1 MYNLQEYK
9 DSYTKKLESLWQYH
23 RNDANDNI
31 TDCKTFKLKTK
42 KNSRRTPVVCNTED
56 VQERAVLLKYVSNF
70 CRTLQIPLINCEKK
84 YYVRL
89 VKKLHYYHL
98 NRSRNICNNICKT
111 LRSCGNSITDNIKL
125 LEQSK

>member
-9 DSYTKKLESLWQYH
+9 DSYKKKLESLWQYH

-70 CRTLQIPLINCEKK
+70 CRTLQIPLINCEKNTMLGWSK
-84 YYVRL
+84 SYIITTSIDPGTFAITYAKLYVPVVTQL
-89 VKKLHYYHL
+89 Q
-98 NRSRNICNNICKT
+98 II
-111 LRSCGNSITDNIKL
+111 
-125 LEQSK
+125 